1 VSVVPS
7 PQLTVTWVTVVWLVT
22 VHEAVTLCPTRAV
35 LGVNVGLD
43 TVGTAPVVTVIVNGV
58 LALPA

>member
-35 LGVNVGLD
+35 LGDNAGVE
-43 TVGTAPVVTVIVNGV
+43 TVGTAPLVTVIVNAALV
-58 LALPA
+58 LPA